1 MMLQNPYLAWA
12 LRRAGKICMM
22 KKCAIVIVLI
32 LLVSKGRAQSVENDT
47 LKFSNYK
54 KEISTFLKI
63 IDTAGLNQVFSGRP
77 VTILAPD
84 NKALENS
91 PIPDSLFKPANKALL
106 VSLLNNHI
114 ISGAFTAK
122 DISALIHKGKG
133 LIEFTA
139 LSGKKYTAGIDA
151 NRNIAFVDGSGAK
164 HIIKV
169 FDLHY
174 GNAVIFIID
183 SVISTKE

>member
-1 MMLQNPYLAWA
+1 
-12 LRRAGKICMM
+12 MM
-22 KKCAIVIVLI
+22 KKYAIVIVLI
-32 LLVSKGRAQSVENDT
+32 LLVSKGHAQSIENDT
-47 LKFSNYK
+47 LKFSNHK
-54 KEISTFLKI
+54 KEITTFFKI
-63 IDTAGLNQVFSGRP
+63 IDTAGMDKIFSGQP

-114 ISGAFTAK
+114 IPGAFTAK

-133 LIEFTA
+133 LIDFTA
-139 LSGKKYTAGIDA
+139 LSGRKYTTGIDA
-151 NRNIAFVDGSGAK
+151 NRNIALVDGSGAK

-183 SVISTKE
+183 SVITTKE

>member
-1 MMLQNPYLAWA
+1 
-12 LRRAGKICMM
+12 MM
-22 KKCAIVIVLI
+22 KRFALFIVLI
-32 LLVSKGRAQSVENDT
+32 LLVSKSFAQSVENDT
-47 LKFSNYK
+47 LKLSTHK

-63 IDTAGLNQVFSGRP
+63 IDTAGLNKLFTGQP

-84 NKALENS
+84 NKAFENS

-106 VSLLNNHI
+106 LSLLNNHI
-114 ISGAFTAK
+114 IPGAFTVK

-133 LIEFTA
+133 LVDFTA
-139 LSGKKYTAGIDA
+139 LSGKKYTAGINA
-151 NRNIAFVDGSGAK
+151 NRNIMLVDGSGAE

-174 GNAVIFIID
+174 GNAIIFIIS

>member
-1 MMLQNPYLAWA
+1 
-12 LRRAGKICMM
+12 MM
-22 KKCAIVIVLI
+22 KKYAIVIVLI
-32 LLVSKGRAQSVENDT
+32 LSVSKSHAQTVANDT
-47 LKFSNYK
+47 LKFSTHK

-63 IDTAGLNQVFSGRP
+63 IDTAGMNKLFTGQP
-77 VTILAPD
+77 VTILVPD
-84 NKALENS
+84 NKAFENS

-106 VSLLNNHI
+106 VSLLNNHVI
-114 ISGAFTAK
+114 PGAFTAK

-133 LIEFTA
+133 LIDFTA
-139 LSGKKYTAGIDA
+139 LSGRKYTTGIDA
-151 NRNIAFVDGSGAK
+151 NRNIALVDGSGAK

-174 GNAVIFIID
+174 GNAMIFIID

>member
-1 MMLQNPYLAWA
+1 
-12 LRRAGKICMM
+12 MM
-22 KKCAIVIVLI
+22 KKYAIVIVLV
-32 LLVSKGRAQSVENDT
+32 LLISKGYAQIVANDT
-47 LKFSNYK
+47 LKFATHK
-54 KEISTFLKI
+54 KEISTFFKI
-63 IDTAGLNQVFSGRP
+63 IDTAGLNKIFSGQP

-106 VSLLNNHI
+106 VSLLHNHVI
-114 ISGAFTAK
+114 PGAFTAK

-133 LIEFTA
+133 LIEFIA

-151 NRNIAFVDGSGAK
+151 NRNIALVDGSGAK

-174 GNAVIFIID
+174 GSAIIFIIS

>member
-1 MMLQNPYLAWA
+1 MLQNLYLAWA
-12 LRRAGKICMM
+12 LHQAGKICIM
-22 KKCAIVIVLI
+22 KKYAIVFVFI
-32 LLVSKGRAQSVENDT
+32 LLVSKGHAQAVADDT
-47 LKFSNYK
+47 LKFSTHK

-63 IDTAGLNQVFSGRP
+63 VDTAGLNKLFTGPP

-84 NKALENS
+84 NKAFENS

-106 VSLLNNHI
+106 LSLLNNHVI
-114 ISGAFTAK
+114 PGAFTVK
-122 DISALIHKGKG
+122 DISTLIRKGKG

-139 LSGKKYTAGIDA
+139 LSGKKYTAGINA
-151 NRNIAFVDGSGAK
+151 NRNIALVDGSGAE
-164 HIIKV
+164 HVIKV

-174 GNAVIFIID
+174 GSAVIFIIS

>member
-1 MMLQNPYLAWA
+1 LFLFYWFQ
-12 LRRAGKICMM
+12 
-22 KKCAIVIVLI
+22 
-32 LLVSKGRAQSVENDT
+32 KGRAQSVVNDT
-47 LKFSNYK
+47 LKFSTHK
-54 KEISTFLKI
+54 KEISTFLRI
-63 IDTAGLNQVFSGRP
+63 IDTAGLTKIFSGPP

-114 ISGAFTAK
+114 ISGAFTSK

-151 NRNIAFVDGSGAK
+151 NRNIAFVDGSGVK

-174 GNAVIFIID
+174 GNAVIFIIS

>member
-1 MMLQNPYLAWA
+1 
-12 LRRAGKICMM
+12 MM
-22 KKCAIVIVLI
+22 KRYAIVIVLI
-32 LLVSKGRAQSVENDT
+32 LLVGRGYAQSAENDT
-47 LKFSNYK
+47 LKFSTHK

-63 IDTAGLNQVFSGRP
+63 IDTASLNKVFTGQP

-84 NKALENS
+84 NKAFENS
-91 PIPDSLFKPANKALL
+91 PIPDSLFKPVNKALL
-106 VSLLNNHI
+106 LSLLNNHI
-114 ISGAFTAK
+114 MPGTFTAK

-164 HIIKV
+164 HIVKV
-169 FDLHY
+169 FDMRY
-174 GNAVIFIID
+174 GSAIIFIID